1 MLVTIH
7 RPGDSGT
14 ARDGVHAVLVA
25 NLVGFDV
32 LRAHDRTHASAT
44 VGAVAHVDDIGET
57 HQFFPGWTDLHDLDL
72 LVAELVPDGC
82 FDLTGDL
89 IPQVG
94 GIAQLGFSDLDP

>member
-1 MLVTIH
+1 
-7 RPGDSGT
+7 
-14 ARDGVHAVLVA
+14 
-25 NLVGFDV
+25 
-32 LRAHDRTHASAT
+32 
-44 VGAVAHVDDIGET
+44 
-57 HQFFPGWTDLHDLDL
+57 LHDLDL